1 MNKSSALFL
10 CLIVAG
16 FGAVV
21 YLEDRRAVELERT
34 VDALRVNN
42 DELATV
48 GSNHREEIRH
58 LHEQMEVFKKE
69 SEQLRAELVKAGSA
83 APAPG
88 AVPADPAATADAGKG
103 EAPGERG
110 KNFMSGIA
118 KMFTDPEMKK
128 TMRVQQMVGIRMM
141 YGDLAKELNLA
152 PADAEQLIEILGDR
166 QMDLSAAAMS
176 KMDPNSPNPDKD
188 GKKVAETQ
196 KRYEEQL
203 KAVLGEDRYKQFQS
217 YEASV
222 GDRFML
228 QQFEGQFAANGAPLE
243 SAQKEKLLSLMRE
256 ERASK
261 ADPSG
266 GSLSNPNPRQ
276 RMEQALKS
284 DEAMSSFL
292 ADQEAFNRRVMA
304 RARDLLSADQ
314 IVAFEKVQQQQI
326 ELMKMQVKMSRQML
340 GGSK

>member
-1 MNKSSALFL
+1 MNKSSTLFL
-10 CLIVAG
+10 CAIAAG
-16 FGAVV
+16 FGAVI
-21 YLEDRRAVELERT
+21 YLEDRRAVESERT

-42 DELATV
+42 DELAGV
-48 GSNHREEIRH
+48 GSRQREEIRH
-58 LHEQMEVFKKE
+58 LQEQMDVFKKE
-69 SEQLRAELVKAGSA
+69 SEQLRSELVKAKSA
-83 APAPG
+83 SLGGQQAASG
-88 AVPADPAATADAGKG
+88 AATAETTKEASAGSG
-103 EAPGERG
+103 G
-110 KNFMSGIA
+110 KDFMRGIA

-228 QQFEGQFAANGAPLE
+228 QQFEGQFAASGAPLE

-256 ERASK
+256 EHASK

-266 GSLSNPNPRQ
+266 GSLGNPNPRQ

-284 DEAMSSFL
+284 DEAMNSFL

-314 IVAFEKVQQQQI
+314 IAAFEKVQQQQI